1 MALGEPTASIN
12 ARALHTSGLT
22 SSTGSTDVPRYAL
35 TRACM
40 ETSLGAADILTL
52 ASPECPVGSRLA
64 VLASILYETEDLNTA
79 AGFEPV
85 K

>member
-1 MALGEPTASIN
+1 M
-12 ARALHTSGLT
+12 
-22 SSTGSTDVPRYAL
+22 
-35 TRACM
+35 
-40 ETSLGAADILTL
+40 GAADILTL
-52 ASPECPVGSRLA
+52 ASPKCPVGSRLA